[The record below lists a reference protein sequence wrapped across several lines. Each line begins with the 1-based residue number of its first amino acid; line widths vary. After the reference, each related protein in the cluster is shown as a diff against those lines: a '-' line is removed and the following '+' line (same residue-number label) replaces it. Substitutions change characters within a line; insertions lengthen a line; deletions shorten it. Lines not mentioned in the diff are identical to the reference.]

1 MIKTGIYSNS
11 HLILFDR
18 SNYVLNKINDGFMSL
33 KLNTFCDNTYKVY
46 EKLTKSLLFTH
57 VRTFHFIFFEDDETL
72 ITPKTDIQIPEL

>member
-1 MIKTGIYSNS
+1 
-11 HLILFDR
+11 
-18 SNYVLNKINDGFMSL
+18 MSL

-57 VRTFHFIFFEDDETL
+57 VRTFLFIFFEDDETL